1 MSKAIKDVTV
11 AVLAVSGFEQ
21 SELQEPIEAV
31 RGAGARAV
39 VVSANK
45 DRIQG
50 MHHDRNGDTFNV
62 DITFAEADATHF
74 DAVVLPGGVVNAD
87 EIRMHPKAVA
97 FVQAIAKD
105 DKPIAVICHG
115 AWLLISANLVKGK
128 RLTSFPSL
136 KDDLNNAGARWED
149 AEVVEDGYLIS
160 SRKPD
165 DLPAFNRALL
175 ARLGR

>member
-11 AVLAVSGFEQ
+11 AVLAVDGFEQ
-21 SELQEPIEAV
+21 SELQEPVKAIRA
-31 RGAGARAV
+31 AGARAV
-39 VVSANK
+39 VVSAKK
-45 DRIQG
+45 DPIQG
-50 MHHDRNGDTFNV
+50 MRHDKKGDAFDV
-62 DITFAEADATHF
+62 DMIFAEADASHF

-115 AWLLISANLVKGK
+115 AWLLISAALVKG
-128 RLTSFPSL
+128 RRMTSFPSL
-136 KDDLNNAGARWED
+136 KDDLKNAGATWED
-149 AEVVEDGYLIS
+149 AEVVEDGNLIS

-175 ARLGR
+175 ARFGK